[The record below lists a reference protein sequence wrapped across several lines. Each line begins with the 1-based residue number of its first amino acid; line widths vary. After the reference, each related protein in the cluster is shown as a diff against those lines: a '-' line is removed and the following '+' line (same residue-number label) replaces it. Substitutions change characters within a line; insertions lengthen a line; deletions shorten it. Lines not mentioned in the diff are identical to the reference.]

1 MLAGQAGVAGHLKIG
16 DHAIIGGQAG
26 ITKSVPSGEVVSG
39 SPEIPHR
46 LWLKV
51 QRIIP
56 RLPEL
61 KKKLGEIE
69 KRLIKIEEK

>member
-1 MLAGQAGVAGHLKIG
+1 M
-16 DHAIIGGQAG
+16 
-26 ITKSVPSGEVVSG
+26 
-39 SPEIPHR
+39 PHR

-61 KKKLGEIE
+61 KKKIEDLE
-69 KRLIKIEEK
+69 KRLKQVEKN

>member
-1 MLAGQAGVAGHLKIG
+1 MTVGP
-16 DHAIIGGQAG
+16 QAG
-26 ITKSVPSGEVVSG
+26 IAKSIPDGMIVSG
-39 SPEIPHR
+39 TPELPHR

-61 KKKLGEIE
+61 KNKIFQIE
-69 KRLIKIEEK
+69 KRLNKIEEKDKHGKNL

>member
-1 MLAGQAGVAGHLKIG
+1 VGPR
-16 DHAIIGGQAG
+16 AG
-26 ITKSVPSGEVVSG
+26 ISKSVPDGEVVSG
-39 SPEIPHR
+39 APEMPHR

-61 KKKLGEIE
+61 KKKISEIE
-69 KRLIKIEEK
+69 KRLKKIEEGL